1 MASPWS
7 ILSRAKIVV
16 FTVFLPIGACVL
28 PLDVVAATVAQA
40 QIRFQL
46 GATLGEFTFDTGVL
60 RGNLRADGKSLGLS
74 SVVHVPSDTVLD
86 RSMGLFSHYRLFTNG
101 KRYGAGVWDLPSNAN
116 LRPDGAVEM
125 TVINAP
131 DRPFE
136 LRAIYRWHDPATLDL
151 ETVVKAKRDLPGF
164 EVFLASYFG
173 SQFTNALVFTTIDSE
188 PKFVAADRSAG
199 HWQMYV
205 RDDAALGLVNDGRW
219 TFPPNPVDWTVC
231 GKLGQPFAIR
241 RALDLNLNALLMAPV
256 GECFAIATPHQ
267 TESHYS
273 TYFSLFGRDLKSGET
288 AHARS
293 RLAIRG
299 ALSDSDAVKLYNDYA
314 HELRR

>member
-1 MASPWS
+1 M
-7 ILSRAKIVV
+7 
-16 FTVFLPIGACVL
+16 
-28 PLDVVAATVAQA
+28 
-40 QIRFQL
+40 
-46 GATLGEFTFDTGVL
+46 
-60 RGNLRADGKSLGLS
+60 
-74 SVVHVPSDTVLD
+74 LD

-205 RDDAALGLVNDGRW
+205 RDDAAFGLVNDGRW

-231 GKLGQPFAIR
+231 GKLAQPSQFA
-241 RALDLNLNALLMAPV
+241 APS
-256 GECFAIATPHQ
+256 I
-267 TESHYS
+267 
-273 TYFSLFGRDLKSGET
+273 L
-288 AHARS
+288 
-293 RLAIRG
+293 I
-299 ALSDSDAVKLYNDYA
+299 
-314 HELRR
+314 